1 MWSNSSLSA
10 GAGPEIMRVEKGER
24 RGGERGQVRA
34 VE

>member
-1 MWSNSSLSA
+1 MSA

-24 RGGERGQVRA
+24 RGRERGQVRA